1 MVIIL
6 FTVIFT
12 IKNDQAY
19 IDLTVKTA
27 YSFLSQGIQGITVSA
42 QFPGNFVQ
50 CVVHVVS
57 EWCENVPPK
66 TSFMRSEAHKL

>member
-27 YSFLSQGIQGITVSA
+27 HSFFSQGITVSA

-66 TSFMRSEAHKL
+66 TYFMRSEAHKL